1 MFVFS
6 SRLPSE
12 LHYGTYSYATL
23 AQAQA
28 AREQHVSDGRRV
40 TDIAGPDNA
49 AALLGED
56 LGN

>member
-6 SRLPSE
+6 SRIPSE
-12 LHYGTYSYATL
+12 LHCGTHVYATL

-28 AREQHVSDGRRV
+28 AREQHVSEGRRV
-40 TDIAGPDNA
+40 TDIAGPNDDA
-49 AALLGED
+49 AVLGED